1 MCQINVI
8 IENEGDILFSMMRIV
23 LKVVGSCLSVVVV
36 LMLAA
41 MLLLSTDG
49 VQNRLIQY
57 AVGILKKQL
66 ETELSIGH
74 VSISPIK
81 GGVTLCDV
89 EIEDRQGRKMF

>member
-1 MCQINVI
+1 MFFRKYSLSLCQINVI

-36 LMLAA
+36 LMLAT

-57 AVGILKKQL
+57 AGGILKKQL
-66 ETELSIGH
+66 ETELSI
-74 VSISPIK
+74 
-81 GGVTLCDV
+81 
-89 EIEDRQGRKMF
+89 